1 MSVDE
6 AGLACCCVCGANDDD
21 EDEEE
26 DVALLDDASAGTIP
40 AVETVDVADIALVEA

>member
-21 EDEEE
+21 EDED